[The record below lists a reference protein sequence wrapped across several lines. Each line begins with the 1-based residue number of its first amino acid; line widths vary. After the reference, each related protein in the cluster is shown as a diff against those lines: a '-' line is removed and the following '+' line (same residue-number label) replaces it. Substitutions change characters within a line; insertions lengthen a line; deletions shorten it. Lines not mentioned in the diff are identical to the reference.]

1 MNNVKTG
8 QLRQFVATIVSNLPD
23 MPAEKMQEWIENPKE
38 LQKALKESL
47 LPFPPVIPRELEV
60 WKSIKIGGFSNVN
73 EVREAI
79 KKAGMNINNPADL
92 LLEKI
97 PLAKE
102 QSTIKL
108 VCLSMKDLGF
118 NEDGAKNEEIFN
130 RAKEM
135 GLELCPAEVGPQL
148 RLQYKDQPNEEFIMI
163 AMEPIAVSNA
173 FSLFFIMNGGT
184 DLWLASHRGQLNSFW
199 TRFSRFVFVIP
210 G

>member
-163 AMEPIAVSNA
+163 AMEPIAVSNS

-184 DLWLASHRGQLNSFW
+184 DLWLASHIGQLNSFW